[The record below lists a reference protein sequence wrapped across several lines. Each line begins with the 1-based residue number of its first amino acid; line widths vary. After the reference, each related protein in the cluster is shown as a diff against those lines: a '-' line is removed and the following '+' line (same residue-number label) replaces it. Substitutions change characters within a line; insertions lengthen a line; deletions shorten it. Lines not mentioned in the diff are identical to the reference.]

1 MKNDNLQR
9 FIDAQAPIYQ
19 TVESELKNAN
29 KTSHWMW
36 FIFPQLKGLG
46 LSSKSQFYGIA
57 DRDEAIAYLNH
68 PILGKHLLECCQ
80 ILLSYH
86 DKSTEQI
93 FGGIDS
99 VKLKSSMTL
108 FDKVYGVAN
117 DHTANNVFEFVLNQY
132 FNGEKDLKT
141 LELLES
147 EINA

>member
-9 FIDAQAPIYQ
+9 FIDAHAPIYQ

-36 FIFPQLKGLG
+36 FIFPKLKGLG

-68 PILGKHLLECCQ
+68 PILGKRLLECCQ

-86 DKSTEQI
+86 DKSAEQI

-117 DHTANNVFEFVLNQY
+117 NHTINNVFESVLNQY
-132 FNGEKDLKT
+132 FNGGKDLKT

-147 EINA
+147 KINV